1 MRWIYSGVLFFF
13 SAFIFAQQS
22 VSKNDSI
29 SIVTKLFK
37 QQDDWNTG
45 DLDAFME
52 AYLNTEN
59 LVFSGSSGPIYG
71 WKATRDRYK
80 KSYST
85 RQLMGTLDFEILNII
100 SLSDSVAQLQGS
112 FYLKRK
118 MEDSRGFFTLTWLK
132 IKDQWFIISDHTS
145 ASH

>member
-13 SAFIFAQQS
+13 STFIFAQQS

-112 FYLKRK
+112 FYLKRN

-145 ASH
+145 ASY

>member
-85 RQLMGTLDFEILNII
+85 RQLMGILDFEILNII

>member
-1 MRWIYSGVLFFF
+1 MKG
-13 SAFIFAQQS
+13 
-22 VSKNDSI
+22 
-29 SIVTKLFK
+29 
-37 QQDDWNTG
+37 
-45 DLDAFME
+45 
-52 AYLNTEN
+52 YLKTEH

-85 RQLMGTLDFEILNII
+85 RQLMGTLDFKILNII

-112 FYLKRK
+112 FYLKRE
-118 MEDSRGFFTLTWLK
+118 MEDIRGFFTLTWLK

-145 ASH
+145 ATH

>member
-1 MRWIYSGVLFFF
+1 MRWIYSSVLFFF
-13 SAFIFAQQS
+13 SIFICAQQS

-45 DLDAFME
+45 DLDAFMKG
-52 AYLNTEN
+52 YLKSEH

-71 WKATRDRYK
+71 WKATRDRYE

-85 RQLMGTLDFEILNII
+85 RQLMGILDFKILNII

-112 FYLKRK
+112 FYLKRD
-118 MEDSRGFFTLTWLK
+118 MEDSKGFFTLTWLK
-132 IKDQWFIISDHTS
+132 IEDQWFIISDHTS
-145 ASH
+145 SSH

>member
-112 FYLKRK
+112 FYLKRD

>member
-1 MRWIYSGVLFFF
+1 MRWIYGSALFFF
-13 SAFIFAQQS
+13 STFIFAQQS

-112 FYLKRK
+112 FYLKRDV
-118 MEDSRGFFTLTWLK
+118 EDSRGFFTLTWLK

-145 ASH
+145 ASY

>member
-1 MRWIYSGVLFFF
+1 MRWIYSSVLFFF
-13 SAFIFAQQS
+13 SIFICAQQS

-45 DLDAFME
+45 DLDAFMKG
-52 AYLNTEN
+52 YLKTEH

-100 SLSDSVAQLQGS
+100 SLSYSVAQLQGS
-112 FYLKRK
+112 FYLKRD
-118 MEDSRGFFTLTWLK
+118 MEDSKGFFTLTWLK
-132 IKDQWFIISDHTS
+132 IEDQWFIISDHTS
-145 ASH
+145 SSH

>member
-1 MRWIYSGVLFFF
+1 MRWIYSSVLFFF
-13 SAFIFAQQS
+13 SIFICAQQS

-45 DLDAFME
+45 DLDAFMKG
-52 AYLNTEN
+52 YLKTEH

-71 WKATRDRYK
+71 WKATRDRYN

-85 RQLMGTLDFEILNII
+85 RQLMGILDFEILNII

-112 FYLKRK
+112 FYLKRD
-118 MEDSRGFFTLTWLK
+118 MEDSKGFFTLTWLK
-132 IKDQWFIISDHTS
+132 IQDQWFIISDHTS
-145 ASH
+145 SSH

>member
-85 RQLMGTLDFEILNII
+85 RQLMGILDFEILNII

-112 FYLKRK
+112 FYLKRN

-145 ASH
+145 ASY

>member
-29 SIVTKLFK
+29 SIVTKLLK

-112 FYLKRK
+112 FYLKRN

-145 ASH
+145 ASY

>member
-112 FYLKRK
+112 FYLKRN

-145 ASH
+145 ASY

>member
-1 MRWIYSGVLFFF
+1 MRWTYGSVLFFF
-13 SAFIFAQQS
+13 STFIFAQKS

-37 QQDDWNTG
+37 QQGDWNTG

-52 AYLNTEN
+52 GYLNTEH

-112 FYLKRK
+112 FYLKRDV
-118 MEDSRGFFTLTWLK
+118 EDSRGFFTLTWLK
-132 IKDQWFIISDHTS
+132 IKDQWFIISGHTS
-145 ASH
+145 ASY

>member
-1 MRWIYSGVLFFF
+1 MRWIYSSVLFFF
-13 SAFIFAQQS
+13 SIFICAQQS
-22 VSKNDSI
+22 VYKNDSI

-45 DLDAFME
+45 DLDAFMKG
-52 AYLNTEN
+52 YLKTEH

-85 RQLMGTLDFEILNII
+85 RQLMGTLDFKILNII

-112 FYLKRK
+112 FYLKRE
-118 MEDSRGFFTLTWLK
+118 MEDIRGFFTLTWLK

-145 ASH
+145 ATH

>member
-1 MRWIYSGVLFFF
+1 MRWIYSSVLFFF
-13 SAFIFAQQS
+13 SIFICAQQS
-22 VSKNDSI
+22 VSENDSI

-45 DLDAFME
+45 DLDAFMKG
-52 AYLNTEN
+52 YLKTEH

-71 WKATRDRYK
+71 WKATRDRYN

-85 RQLMGTLDFEILNII
+85 RQLMGILDFKILNII

-112 FYLKRK
+112 FYLKRD
-118 MEDSRGFFTLTWLK
+118 MEDSKGFFTLTWLK
-132 IKDQWFIISDHTS
+132 IEDHWFIISDHTS
-145 ASH
+145 SSH

>member
-1 MRWIYSGVLFFF
+1 MRWIYSSVLFFF
-13 SAFIFAQQS
+13 SIFICAQQS

-45 DLDAFME
+45 DLDAFMKG
-52 AYLNTEN
+52 YLKTEH

-71 WKATRDRYK
+71 WKATRDRYN

-85 RQLMGTLDFEILNII
+85 RQLMGILDFEILNII

-112 FYLKRK
+112 FYLKRD
-118 MEDSRGFFTLTWLK
+118 MEDSKGFFTLTWLK
-132 IKDQWFIISDHTS
+132 IEDQWFIISDHTS
-145 ASH
+145 FSH

>member
-13 SAFIFAQQS
+13 STFIFAQQS

-112 FYLKRK
+112 FYLKRD

>member
-1 MRWIYSGVLFFF
+1 MRWIYTSVLFFF
-13 SAFIFAQQS
+13 SIFICAQQS

-45 DLDAFME
+45 DLDAFMKG
-52 AYLNTEN
+52 YLKTEH

-71 WKATRDRYK
+71 WKATRDRYN

-85 RQLMGTLDFEILNII
+85 RQLMGILDFEILNII

-112 FYLKRK
+112 FYLKTD
-118 MEDSRGFFTLTWLK
+118 MEDSKGFFTLTWLK
-132 IKDQWFIISDHTS
+132 IEDQWFIISDHTS
-145 ASH
+145 SSH

>member
-1 MRWIYSGVLFFF
+1 MRWIYTSVLFFF
-13 SAFIFAQQS
+13 SIFICAQQS

-45 DLDAFME
+45 DLDAFMKG
-52 AYLNTEN
+52 YLKTEH

-71 WKATRDRYK
+71 WKATRDRYN

-85 RQLMGTLDFEILNII
+85 RQLMGILDFEILNII

-112 FYLKRK
+112 FYLKRD
-118 MEDSRGFFTLTWLK
+118 MEDSKGFFTLTWLK
-132 IKDQWFIISDHTS
+132 IQDQWFIISDHTS
-145 ASH
+145 SSH

>member
-1 MRWIYSGVLFFF
+1 MRWIYSSVLFFF
-13 SAFIFAQQS
+13 SIFICAQQS

-45 DLDAFME
+45 DLDAFMKG
-52 AYLNTEN
+52 YLKTEH

-71 WKATRDRYK
+71 WKATRDRYE

-85 RQLMGTLDFEILNII
+85 RQLMGILDFEFLNII

-112 FYLKRK
+112 FYLKRD
-118 MEDSRGFFTLTWLK
+118 MEDSKGFFTLTWLK
-132 IKDQWFIISDHTS
+132 IEDQWFIISDHTS
-145 ASH
+145 FSH

>member
-29 SIVTKLFK
+29 SIVTKLLK

-112 FYLKRK
+112 FYLKRD

>member
-13 SAFIFAQQS
+13 STFIFAQQS

-52 AYLNTEN
+52 GYLNTEH

-112 FYLKRK
+112 FYLKRN

>member
-1 MRWIYSGVLFFF
+1 MQWIYSSILFFF
-13 SAFIFAQQS
+13 SIFIFAQQS

-52 AYLNTEN
+52 GYLNTEY
-59 LVFSGSSGPIYG
+59 LVFSGSSGPING

-85 RQLMGTLDFEILNII
+85 RLLMGTLDFEILNII
-100 SLSDSVAQLQGS
+100 SLSNTVAQLQGS
-112 FYLKRK
+112 FYLKRD

>member
-1 MRWIYSGVLFFF
+1 MRWIYTSVLFFF
-13 SAFIFAQQS
+13 SIFICAQQS

-45 DLDAFME
+45 DLDAFMKG
-52 AYLNTEN
+52 YLKTEH

-71 WKATRDRYK
+71 WKATRDRYN

-85 RQLMGTLDFEILNII
+85 RQLMGILDFEILNII

-112 FYLKRK
+112 FYLKRD
-118 MEDSRGFFTLTWLK
+118 MEDSKGFFTLTWLK
-132 IKDQWFIISDHTS
+132 IEDQWFIISDHTS
-145 ASH
+145 PSH

>member
-1 MRWIYSGVLFFF
+1 MRWIYSSVLFFF
-13 SAFIFAQQS
+13 SIFICAQQS

-45 DLDAFME
+45 DIDAFMKG
-52 AYLNTEN
+52 YLKTEH

-71 WKATRDRYK
+71 WKATRDRYN

-85 RQLMGTLDFEILNII
+85 RQLMGILDFEILNII

-112 FYLKRK
+112 FYLKRD
-118 MEDSRGFFTLTWLK
+118 MEDSKGFFTLTWLK
-132 IKDQWFIISDHTS
+132 IQDQWFIISDHTS
-145 ASH
+145 SSH

>member
-13 SAFIFAQQS
+13 STFIFAQQS

-112 FYLKRK
+112 FYLKRD

-132 IKDQWFIISDHTS
+132 IEDQWFIISDHTS
-145 ASH
+145 TSH

>member
-1 MRWIYSGVLFFF
+1 MRWIYSSVLFFF
-13 SAFIFAQQS
+13 SIFICAQQS

-45 DLDAFME
+45 DLDAFMKG
-52 AYLNTEN
+52 YLKTEH

-112 FYLKRK
+112 FYLKRD
-118 MEDSRGFFTLTWLK
+118 MEDSKGFFTLTWLK
-132 IKDQWFIISDHTS
+132 IEDQWFIISDHTS
-145 ASH
+145 SSH

>member
-1 MRWIYSGVLFFF
+1 MRWIYISVLFFF
-13 SAFIFAQQS
+13 SIFICAQQS

-45 DLDAFME
+45 DLDAFMKG
-52 AYLNTEN
+52 YLKTEH

-71 WKATRDRYK
+71 WKATRDRYN

-85 RQLMGTLDFEILNII
+85 RQLMGILDFEILNII

-112 FYLKRK
+112 FYLKRD
-118 MEDSRGFFTLTWLK
+118 MEDSKGFFTLTWLK
-132 IKDQWFIISDHTS
+132 IEDQWFIISDHTS
-145 ASH
+145 PSH

>member
-29 SIVTKLFK
+29 SIVSKLFK

>member
-1 MRWIYSGVLFFF
+1 MRWIYGSALFFF
-13 SAFIFAQQS
+13 STFIFAQQS
-22 VSKNDSI
+22 VFKNDSI

-52 AYLNTEN
+52 GYLNTEH

-112 FYLKRK
+112 FYLKRDV
-118 MEDSRGFFTLTWLK
+118 EDSRGFFTLTWLK

-145 ASH
+145 ASY

>member
-1 MRWIYSGVLFFF
+1 MRWIYSSVLFFF
-13 SAFIFAQQS
+13 SIFICAQRS

-45 DLDAFME
+45 DLDAFMKG
-52 AYLNTEN
+52 YLKTEH

-112 FYLKRK
+112 FYLKRD
-118 MEDSRGFFTLTWLK
+118 MEDSKGFFTLTWLK
-132 IKDQWFIISDHTS
+132 IEDQWFIVSDHTS
-145 ASH
+145 SSH

>member
-85 RQLMGTLDFEILNII
+85 RQLMGILDFEILNII
-100 SLSDSVAQLQGS
+100 SLSDSVTQLQGS

>member
-1 MRWIYSGVLFFF
+1 MRWTYGSVLFFF
-13 SAFIFAQQS
+13 STFIFAQKS

-29 SIVTKLFK
+29 SIVKKLFK
-37 QQDDWNTG
+37 QQGDWNTG

-52 AYLNTEN
+52 GYLNTEH

-112 FYLKRK
+112 FYLKRDV
-118 MEDSRGFFTLTWLK
+118 EDSRGFFTLTWLK

-145 ASH
+145 ASY

>member
-85 RQLMGTLDFEILNII
+85 RQLMGILDFEILNII

-112 FYLKRK
+112 FYLKRN

>member
-1 MRWIYSGVLFFF
+1 MRWIYSSALFFF
-13 SAFIFAQQS
+13 SIFICAQQS

-45 DLDAFME
+45 DLDAFMKG
-52 AYLNTEN
+52 YLKTEH

-71 WKATRDRYK
+71 WKATRDRYN

-85 RQLMGTLDFEILNII
+85 RQLMGILDFEILNII

-112 FYLKRK
+112 FYLKRD
-118 MEDSRGFFTLTWLK
+118 MEDSKGFFTLTWLK
-132 IKDQWFIISDHTS
+132 IEDQWFIISDHTS
-145 ASH
+145 PSH

>member
-1 MRWIYSGVLFFF
+1 MRWIYSSVLFFF
-13 SAFIFAQQS
+13 SIFIYAQQS

-45 DLDAFME
+45 DIDAFMKG
-52 AYLNTEN
+52 YLKTEH

-71 WKATRDRYK
+71 WKATRDRYN

-85 RQLMGTLDFEILNII
+85 RQLMGILDFEILNII

-112 FYLKRK
+112 FYLKRD
-118 MEDSRGFFTLTWLK
+118 MEDSKGFFTLTWLK
-132 IKDQWFIISDHTS
+132 IQDQWFIISDHTS
-145 ASH
+145 SSH

>member
-85 RQLMGTLDFEILNII
+85 RQLMGTLDFEILKII
-100 SLSDSVAQLQGS
+100 SLSVSVAQLQGS
-112 FYLKRK
+112 FYLKRD

>member
-29 SIVTKLFK
+29 SIVTKLLK

-112 FYLKRK
+112 FYLKRN

>member
-29 SIVTKLFK
+29 SIVTKLLK

-85 RQLMGTLDFEILNII
+85 RQLMGILDFEILNII
-100 SLSDSVAQLQGS
+100 SLSDSVTQLQGS

>member
-1 MRWIYSGVLFFF
+1 MRWIYGSALFFF
-13 SAFIFAQQS
+13 STFIFAQQS
-22 VSKNDSI
+22 VFKNDSL

-52 AYLNTEN
+52 GYLNTEH

-112 FYLKRK
+112 FYLKRDV
-118 MEDSRGFFTLTWLK
+118 EDSRGFFTLTWLK

-145 ASH
+145 ASY